1 MAWPMNTVQLLG
13 SMEGS
18 IKIGDINLLKGV
30 NNRCCCLFSSRA
42 PMPEV
47 RADERLFGPFKLGVF
62 QMGEMQRQKKRGVRY
77 YKCNA

>member
-1 MAWPMNTVQLLG
+1 MAWPMNTVQLPG

-30 NNRCCCLFSSRA
+30 NNRCCFFSSRA
-42 PMPEV
+42 PMPGV
-47 RADERLFGPFKLGVF
+47 RADKSLFGPFKFGVF
-62 QMGEMQRQKKRGVRY
+62 QMGKMQRLKKREVRY

>member
-1 MAWPMNTVQLLG
+1 MAWPMNTVQLPG

-30 NNRCCCLFSSRA
+30 NNRCCCFFSSRS

-47 RADERLFGPFKLGVF
+47 RADESLFGPFKFGVS
-62 QMGEMQRQKKRGVRY
+62 QMGKMQRQKKREDRY